1 MTVMGIIF
9 SNIHDSNVFELTRLR
24 SLGSVP
30 FGGKYRLVD
39 FALSNMVNSNI
50 SDIRIIT
57 HYNYHSLMDHIGT
70 GKDWDL
76 ARRSGGVKFLP
87 PFITAY
93 ANNINSLYNTR
104 LEALKSVNYSIS
116 SFNSDYVV
124 LSDCDVICNV
134 NLNDMIS
141 NHIENGA
148 DITIAVKKFSL
159 TSDRAKHLVLTKSD
173 KSGRITDISA
183 YPTDFAGD
191 ADVDLNI
198 VVMSRRYLQEI
209 VMDAMAHGYTSF
221 SRDVL
226 QKNLKFRNYRVYR
239 YDGFFAGISSF
250 RDYFSTNMDL
260 LENKEFYN
268 EIFENGERPI
278 LTKVRNSPPTYY
290 GDHSFVRNSII
301 ADGCVIEGSVENSI
315 LVRGVKV
322 GRDSVVMNS
331 ILFQDTYTG
340 ENVTLQYVVTDKN
353 VVIRDGVSLS
363 GHGTMPIYVD
373 KGRMI

>member
-1 MTVMGIIF
+1 MTVTGIVF
-9 SNIHDSNVFELTRLR
+9 SNIHDSNVFELTRVR

-30 FGGKYRLVD
+30 FGCKYRLVD

-57 HYNYHSLMDHIGT
+57 HYNYHSLMDHIGS

-93 ANNINSLYNTR
+93 ANNANSLYNTR

-116 SFNSDYVV
+116 SLTSDYVV

-134 NLNDMIS
+134 NLNDMIED
-141 NHIENGA
+141 HIKTGA
-148 DITIAVKKFSL
+148 DITMAVKRMSL
-159 TSDRAKHLVLTKSD
+159 TRERAKHLVLTDSD
-173 KSGRITDISA
+173 ENGRMTDVVS
-183 YPTDFAGD
+183 YPSNFEGD

-198 VVMSRRYLQEI
+198 VVVSRKYLQEV
-209 VMDAMAHGYTSF
+209 VMDSMAHGYTSF

-226 QKNLKFRNYRVYR
+226 ARNVEFRNYRVYR

-250 RDYFSTNMDL
+250 EDYFRTNMELIADK
-260 LENKEFYN
+260 NFYR
-268 EIFENGERPI
+268 EIFETENRPI
-278 LTKVRNSPPTYY
+278 YTKVRNSVPTYY
-290 GDHSFVRNSII
+290 GEHSFVRNSLI

-315 LVRGVKV
+315 LFRGVKV
-322 GRDSVVMNS
+322 GRDAVIMNS

-363 GHGTMPIYVD
+363 GHSTMPIYVD
-373 KGRMI
+373 KGKMI